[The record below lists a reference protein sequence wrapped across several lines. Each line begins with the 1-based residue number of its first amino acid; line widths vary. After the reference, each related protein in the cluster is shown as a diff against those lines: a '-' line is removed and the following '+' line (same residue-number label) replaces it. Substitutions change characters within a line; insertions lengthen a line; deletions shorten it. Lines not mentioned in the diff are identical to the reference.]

1 MVGSTGMP
9 AGRGGR
15 VDVERDLT
23 VAGYPRVY
31 VLGDAANIKDSAGQ
45 VLPQLG
51 SVAQQSGDW
60 AARNIVA
67 DLAGKERRPF
77 HYKDKGIM
85 AMIGRNAAVAE
96 MGPHRHEVEGPVAF
110 AAWLGV
116 HAMLLSGV
124 RNRIDAFV
132 AWGWDYF
139 SKNRATALIDRP
151 DAATIDWGDEDE
163 ERPDLGTS

>member
-1 MVGSTGMP
+1 
-9 AGRGGR
+9 
-15 VDVERDLT
+15 
-23 VAGYPRVY
+23 
-31 VLGDAANIKDSAGQ
+31 
-45 VLPQLG
+45 
-51 SVAQQSGDW
+51 
-60 AARNIVA
+60 
-67 DLAGKERRPF
+67 
-77 HYKDKGIM
+77 M

-151 DAATIDWGDEDE
+151 DAATIDWGDDDE
-163 ERPDLGTS
+163 ERPDLTGS